1 MSFFSQRGGLGILE
15 YLLIFIIVILG
26 IFILVK
32 LFGPAVSQFITNLVK
47 TAQ

>member
-26 IFILVK
+26 VVILVK
-32 LFGPAVSQFITNLVK
+32 LFGPAVTQFIENLIK
-47 TAQ
+47 TTQ